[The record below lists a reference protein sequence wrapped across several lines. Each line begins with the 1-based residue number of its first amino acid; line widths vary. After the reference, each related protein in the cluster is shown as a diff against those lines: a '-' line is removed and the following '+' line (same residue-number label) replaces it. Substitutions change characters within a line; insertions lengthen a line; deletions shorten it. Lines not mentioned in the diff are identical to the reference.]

1 MPMQDTEVY
10 EFGRFRLDVG
20 ERKLTCLEGSA
31 SGSLPEKAFRTL
43 VHLVRHSGKLVTDDD
58 LLAAVWP
65 GTVVERN
72 NIGKAVH
79 LIRRC
84 LGDTSG
90 KPRFQSTAIDSSP
103 R

>member
-1 MPMQDTEVY
+1 MPIRDTELY

-20 ERKLTCLEGSA
+20 ERKLICLEGST

-58 LLAAVWP
+58 LFAAVWP

-72 NIGKAVH
+72 NIGKAVVT
-79 LIRRC
+79 LATR
-84 LGDTSG
+84 
-90 KPRFQSTAIDSSP
+90 AASP
-103 R
+103 AS